1 MGKPNTPRKIRERR
15 EKILLLMSRG
25 MNQINIA
32 KELGTTRM
40 TIMRDMHYIN
50 EMSRHG
56 LYDMAKTSSTL
67 YFNCIQGL
75 DECLDVCWRIFNNVD
90 NNPQINQWHKIA
102 AIRIAA
108 TINEKKFNIFA
119 NGPAMMQLN
128 KLSEVVKT
136 LKENTFDEKGNLKRE
151 LTDKELNYKREPTDL
166 DYFGVR

>member
-1 MGKPNTPRKIRERR
+1 MANNSPRKIRERR

-56 LYDMAKTSSTL
+56 LYDMAKTSATL

-75 DECLDVCWRIFNNVD
+75 DECLDVCWRIYNNVD
-90 NNPQINQWHKIA
+90 NNPGINQWHKIA

-119 NGPAMMQLN
+119 NGPAMMEFNRLR
-128 KLSEVVKT
+128 EVVQQ
-136 LKENTFDEKGNLKRE
+136 LKEDALKDKGRLKPE
-151 LTDKELNYKREPTDL
+151 WN
-166 DYFGVR
+166 